1 MALKSSMKILLADES
16 PGNRQYTKK
25 MLTNMGFKNI
35 IEAGDINRVFT
46 KINESEENEDP
57 VQFIICDWDLPGGGG
72 LELLKQIRAGEKT
85 KAMRFLMVNSEAA
98 QQNVVLAVKSGVNNV
113 IVRPY
118 SSNLLM
124 EKISKIFKQS

>member
-25 MLTNMGFKNI
+25 MLTNMGFKNV
-35 IEAGDINRVFT
+35 IEAGDIKKVLE
-46 KINESEENEDP
+46 KINATMEEDP
-57 VQFIICDWDLPGGGG
+57 VRFIICDWDLPGGG
-72 LELLKQIRAGEKT
+72 LELLKQIRADEKT
-85 KAMRFLMVNSEAA
+85 KMIRFLMVNSEAA

-118 SSNLLM
+118 SANLLM
-124 EKISKIFKQS
+124 EKVSKIFKQS

>member
-1 MALKSSMKILLADES
+1 MALKSSMKILLADEA

-35 IEAGDINRVFT
+35 IEAGDINRVFE
-46 KINESEENEDP
+46 KINDTLEKDP

-72 LELLKQIRAGEKT
+72 LELLKQIRANEKT
-85 KAMRFLMVNSEAA
+85 KSIRFLMVNSEAA

>member
-35 IEAGDINRVFT
+35 IEAGDINKVFSR
-46 KINESEENEDP
+46 IEESDEKDP

-85 KAMRFLMVNSEAA
+85 KKIRFLMVNSEAA